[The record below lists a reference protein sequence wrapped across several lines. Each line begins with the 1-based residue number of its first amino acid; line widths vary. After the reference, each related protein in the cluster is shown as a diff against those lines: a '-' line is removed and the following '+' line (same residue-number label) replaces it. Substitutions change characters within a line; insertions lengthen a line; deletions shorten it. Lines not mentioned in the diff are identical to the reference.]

1 MQELERLA
9 ECGWRLLPCAQRGK
23 TPLLKRWPTLA
34 SSDLANI
41 REWAAKY
48 RECNWGVAT
57 GPDSGVFVLDVDGEA
72 GRASLAALEA
82 QHGPLPVTLVSLTGR
97 GDGGEHRWFNY
108 PAGCEIRGNAGKLG
122 EGLDVRATGGY
133 VIVPPSIHETGRTY
147 QWADFKQPTANVPS
161 WLLDLVSSEA
171 RRDRNPPTA
180 RIDILVKGERNDR
193 LTRYAGWL
201 RRKGAELP
209 ELEEK
214 LLADNARRCQPPL
227 EETEVR
233 RIAASIARYPVGG
246 PDPLETA
253 WTAVLKETHQ
263 RGYEQFIAIARNL
276 QFARPGLSIA
286 LPLLRIGEL
295 MGCDWTQ
302 ARRWRKRAVR
312 EGWLRLTERYIRHRR
327 AALYVFNEI
336 SFSGVPLL
344 AECTTMPECPTI
356 KPTIGLAGQRE
367 NGAYSGT
374 LESREEFSC
383 YNLAR

>member
-9 ECGWRLLPCAQRGK
+9 RRGWRLLPCVAGGK
-23 TPLLKRWPTLA
+23 TPLLKRWPALA
-34 SSDLANI
+34 SSDLAAI
-41 REWAAKY
+41 EEWSAKNPK
-48 RECNWGVAT
+48 CNWGVAT
-57 GPDSGVFVLDVDGEA
+57 GPESGVLVLDVDGEA
-72 GRASLAALEA
+72 GKDSVAALEA

-133 VIVPPSIHETGRTY
+133 VIVPPSIHETGRAY
-147 QWADFKQPTANVPS
+147 QWADPEQSIVDAPS
-161 WLLDLVSSEA
+161 WFLDLLSGET
-171 RRDRNPPTA
+171 RKNCNPPAA
-180 RIDILVKGERNDR
+180 RMDVLVKGERNDR

-253 WTAVLKETHQ
+253 WTAVLKETHP

-276 QFARPGLSIA
+276 QLARPGLSIA
-286 LPLLRIGEL
+286 LPLERIGSL

-312 EGWLRLTERYIRHRR
+312 EGWLRPTERYIPHKR
-327 AALYVFNEI
+327 AALYVFNEC
-336 SFSGVPLL
+336 P
-344 AECTTMPECPTI
+344 TKPECPTRPGCPTI
-356 KPTIGLAGQRE
+356 NPTIGLAGQRE
-367 NGAYSGT
+367 T
-374 LESREEFSC
+374 ERL
-383 YNLAR
+383 